1 MKIAI
6 DVSPL
11 QSGHKVRGVGF
22 YLKHLKNA
30 LEKNYSEHTYCFF
43 NDRAALPNDIDIIH
57 YPYFDP
63 FFVTLPLI
71 KKYPTV
77 VTVHDLTPLVFP
89 EHFPAGIKGKL
100 RWQIQ
105 KRNLQNIDMIIA
117 DSEASRQDIITIAK
131 VQESK
136 IAVAY
141 LAAGD
146 EFRHIELQKP
156 LAKRIQDKY
165 KLPDKFILYVGDVT
179 WNKNLPNLIQA
190 AAKSKILLVMVGK
203 SLVQTDFDKSN
214 PWNKDLVQVQML
226 VQNNPYVVRLGF
238 VPTDDLVHLYNM
250 ATCFIMPSQYE
261 GFGLPIIEAMQ
272 SGCPVITTKN
282 GSLPEVAGD
291 AALYTDGNTSDAIAE
306 RINQILN
313 DDQMQKRLSVKGIA
327 RAKEFSWKKTASQ
340 TIKVYEKVIEKNKR
354 QA

>member
-11 QSGHKVRGVGF
+11 QTGHKVRGVGF
-22 YLKHLKNA
+22 YLKHLKSA
-30 LEKNYSEHTYCFF
+30 LEENFTQHEYFF
-43 NDRAALPNDIDIIH
+43 FTEKRELHATVDIVH

-63 FFVTLPLI
+63 FFITLPLI

-89 EHFPAGIKGKL
+89 EHFPAGLKGNV

-105 KRNLQNIDMIIA
+105 RRNLQNVDMIIA
-117 DSEASRQDIITIAK
+117 DSEASKKDIIKIAN

-141 LAAGD
+141 LAAGN
-146 EFRHIELQKP
+146 EFKQIEIQK
-156 LAKRIQDKY
+156 LAADQLRGRY

-179 WNKNLPNLIQA
+179 WNKNLPNLIRA
-190 AAKSKILLVMVGK
+190 AEMVKVPLVMVGK
-203 SLVQTDFDKSN
+203 SLVQSDFDKSN
-214 PWNKDLVQVQML
+214 PWNKDLVEVQRL
-226 VQNNPYVVRLGF
+226 AQNNPYIIRLGF
-238 VPTDDLVHLYNM
+238 VPTNELVHLYNM
-250 ATCFIMPSQYE
+250 AACFVMPSHYE

-272 SGCPVITTKN
+272 SGCPVITTRS

-306 RINQILN
+306 RINKVYK
-313 DDQMQKRLSVKGIA
+313 DDQLQKRLSIKGIA
-327 RAKEFSWKKTASQ
+327 RAKEFSWKNTAHQ
-340 TIKVYEKVIEKNKR
+340 TLKVYEKVIKSNNR
-354 QA
+354 